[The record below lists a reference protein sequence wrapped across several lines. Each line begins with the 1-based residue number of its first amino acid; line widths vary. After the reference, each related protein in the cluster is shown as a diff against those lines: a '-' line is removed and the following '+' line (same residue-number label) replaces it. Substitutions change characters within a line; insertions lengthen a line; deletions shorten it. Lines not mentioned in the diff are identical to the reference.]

1 MGRYILLLFLKNI
14 FILSPI
20 SIKQKNIS
28 LKIKQNV
35 IFKKYNLF
43 LPHALNLII
52 NHKKY
57 NKKKNFSY

>member
-1 MGRYILLLFLKNI
+1 MGRYILLLFLNNI

-20 SIKQKNIS
+20 STKQKNIS

-35 IFKKYNLF
+35 ILKKYNLF
-43 LPHALNLII
+43 LPHASNLII

>member
-1 MGRYILLLFLKNI
+1 MKFEIQGENNFTKVEL
-14 FILSPI
+14 
-20 SIKQKNIS
+20 KNIS

-43 LPHALNLII
+43 LPHASILII

-57 NKKKNFSY
+57 NKKKNFSYYVSRAF

>member
-20 SIKQKNIS
+20 STKQKNIS

-35 IFKKYNLF
+35 IFKKTRLVF
-43 LPHALNLII
+43 AKPSILII